1 MEKTYECKTYKK
13 CALAFHQQP
22 FVITAK
28 NLNYLIWEIFMKG
41 KDYQNLKKKVIRNGN
56 TVFKDWRK
64 IEEYQLCDNI
74 SDINVS
80 DYSQD
85 HIYIGTT
92 PVKQRKPSL
101 TQ

>member
-1 MEKTYECKTYKK
+1 MCTGFPPAAFCNHCKEFKLPDMRNLYERERLSKFEKKSNYK
-13 CALAFHQQP
+13 
-22 FVITAK
+22 
-28 NLNYLIWEIFMKG
+28 WEH
-41 KDYQNLKKKVIRNGN
+41 R
-56 TVFKDWRK
+56 VFKDWRK
-64 IEEYQLCDNI
+64 IEDYQLCDNI

>member
-1 MEKTYECKTYKK
+1 MGTQS
-13 CALAFHQQP
+13 LQR
-22 FVITAK
+22 
-28 NLNYLIWEIFMKG
+28 
-41 KDYQNLKKKVIRNGN
+41 LK
-56 TVFKDWRK
+56 KDWR
-64 IEEYQLCDNI
+64 
-74 SDINVS
+74 DINVS

>member
-1 MEKTYECKTYKK
+1 MEHR
-13 CALAFHQQP
+13 L
-22 FVITAK
+22 
-28 NLNYLIWEIFMKG
+28 
-41 KDYQNLKKKVIRNGN
+41 
-56 TVFKDWRK
+56 FKDWRK